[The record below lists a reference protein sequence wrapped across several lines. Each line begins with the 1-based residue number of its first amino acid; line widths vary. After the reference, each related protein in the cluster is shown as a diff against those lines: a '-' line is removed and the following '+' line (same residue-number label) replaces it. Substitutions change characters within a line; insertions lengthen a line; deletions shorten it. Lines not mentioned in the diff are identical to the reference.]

1 MLYIIGGA
9 ARAGKTKIARR
20 MLDEHNIPLFCIDY
34 LVSGL
39 DQGAPSLG
47 IVGESPT
54 RPKAEKLWPI
64 LKGMLRNIVEEEPH
78 YLVEGDSIWPQG
90 VAKLRDTYHPQIRA
104 VFIGY
109 ANSNPQQ
116 KLIEIHEFGGG
127 VNDWIQDYSD
137 QYILDLCVEMIEWS
151 QFLQV
156 KCKKYD
162 LPYFDVSEN
171 FSQTLDQA
179 YNWLCKPSKKTRRNN
194 GWKKDL
200 EADL

>member
-34 LVSGL
+34 IVSGL
-39 DQGAPSLG
+39 DQGVPSLG
-47 IVGESPT
+47 IIGESPT

-64 LKGMLRNIVEEEPH
+64 LRGMLHNIVEEEPH

-90 VAKLRDTYHPQIRA
+90 VAKLLKAYHPQIRA

-109 ANSNPQQ
+109 ANTNPQQ
-116 KLIEIHEFGGG
+116 KLTEIRQFRGD

-156 KCKKYD
+156 ECKKYD
-162 LPYFDVSEN
+162 LPYFDVSRE
-171 FSQTLDQA
+171 FSLTLEKA
-179 YNWLCKPSKKTRRNN
+179 YTALMEEK
-194 GWKKDL
+194 
-200 EADL
+200 